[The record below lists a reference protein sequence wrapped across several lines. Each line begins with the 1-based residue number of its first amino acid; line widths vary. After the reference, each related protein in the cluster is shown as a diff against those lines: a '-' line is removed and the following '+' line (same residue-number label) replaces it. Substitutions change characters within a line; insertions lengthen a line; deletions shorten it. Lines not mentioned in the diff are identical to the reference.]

1 MRIACCSV
9 KSPRRRLR
17 RSNRWTT
24 CNRLG
29 VEHEADHA
37 DRPLRAPGR
46 SQSGAVPRRNHR
58 HHAEPRQWTRRRA
71 RAVGAVS
78 RHGARHGVPRESKD
92 RNGVFRAVRGDVRTG
107 HSLSGSDGRSGR
119 REDFR
124 ATDRAGGP
132 HPYGRG
138 GQRRPDGRQ
147 RRRSSTRGHQRRRH
161 WRCRSMTQATL
172 SAGDTSWVLVSSALV
187 LLMTVGLAFF
197 YGGLVRPK
205 NALNTMMM
213 SVVALGVIGVQW
225 MLVGYSIAFSPGNG
239 WLGGLSW
246 LGLNN
251 VGLEPNAT
259 YSATI
264 PLQAHA
270 MFQGMFAIIT
280 PALISGAIVERMRF
294 RGYIVFLVLWAT
306 LIYDPLAHWV
316 WGSGGWLLKRGA
328 LDFAGGTV
336 VHISAGV
343 SALVAAWFLGP
354 RRDYRRVPIAPHNVP
369 LVLLGAG
376 LLWFGWFGFNA
387 GSALAANG
395 LAALAFVNTNT
406 AAAAAL
412 VTWAALDLIR
422 TGKITAVGAATG
434 LVVGLVGITPA
445 AGYVKPLSGLLIG
458 VLAAVVSYTAIQIRS
473 RTKLDDAL
481 DVFSCHGL
489 AGMAG
494 ALLTGVFA
502 TKLVNP
508 AGGDGLLAG
517 NAAQLGVQLLAVVA
531 AAAFAAAGTAVIL
544 KFLQVTIGARAG
556 VSEESAGL
564 DLSQHGEEAY
574 FGSDL
579 GSAAGTGSSL
589 GGSVVVE
596 TFAIEPAPGRLRAS
610 DARGAH

>member
-1 MRIACCSV
+1 
-9 KSPRRRLR
+9 
-17 RSNRWTT
+17 
-24 CNRLG
+24 
-29 VEHEADHA
+29 
-37 DRPLRAPGR
+37 
-46 SQSGAVPRRNHR
+46 
-58 HHAEPRQWTRRRA
+58 
-71 RAVGAVS
+71 
-78 RHGARHGVPRESKD
+78 
-92 RNGVFRAVRGDVRTG
+92 
-107 HSLSGSDGRSGR
+107 
-119 REDFR
+119 
-124 ATDRAGGP
+124 
-132 HPYGRG
+132 
-138 GQRRPDGRQ
+138 
-147 RRRSSTRGHQRRRH
+147 
-161 WRCRSMTQATL
+161 
-172 SAGDTSWVLVSSALV
+172 
-187 LLMTVGLAFF
+187 MTVGLAFF

-225 MLVGYSIAFSPGNG
+225 MLVGYSIAFGPGNP
-239 WLGGLSW
+239 WLGGFAW
-246 LGLNN
+246 LGLHN
-251 VGLEPNAT
+251 VGLEPNSA
-259 YSATI
+259 YGATI

-294 RGYIVFLVLWAT
+294 RGYVLFLVLWAT

-316 WGSGGWLLKRGA
+316 WGANGWLFKRGA

-412 VTWAALDLIR
+412 VTWALLDLAR
-422 TGKITAVGAATG
+422 TGKITAIGAATG

-445 AGYVKPLSGLLIG
+445 AGYVTPLSGLLIG
-458 VLAAVVSYTAIQIRS
+458 VLAAGVSYTAIQIRS

-481 DVFSCHGL
+481 DVFSCHGM
-489 AGMAG
+489 AGIAG

-502 TKLVNP
+502 TKLANP

-517 NAAQLGVQLLAVVA
+517 NAGQMGVQLLAVLA
-531 AAAFAAAGTAVIL
+531 TMAFAALGTLGIL
-544 KFLQVTIGARAG
+544 ALVQATVGARAD
-556 VSEESAGL
+556 VPEESAGL

-574 FGSDL
+574 FGNDL
-579 GSAAGTGSSL
+579 GGVAGGGSSL
-589 GGSVVVE
+589 GGSVVVVPS
-596 TFAIEPAPGRLRAS
+596 FVPEPAATPAPIV
-610 DARGAH
+610 